1 MTEEKKKTTKAAA
14 PKKAAEKSTEKK
26 AAAPKKE
33 AAKSD
38 TAPAKKAPAKKA
50 DKPAAE
56 AKAPAEKAEAAAEA
70 KPAKKAEAKREKK
83 ADTGI
88 KKQGKLIDDVR
99 LYDVIKRPLIT
110 EKTTMAAEQ
119 GKIVF
124 GIAEGAN
131 KQDVKRAVE
140 ALFGVKVVKV
150 NTVLTKG
157 KQKRFRGKQG
167 QRSDQRKAIVTLA
180 AGQSI
185 DIAAGL
191 K

>member
-1 MTEEKKKTTKAAA
+1 MTEEKKKEAKAAA
-14 PKKAAEKSTEKK
+14 PKKTGEKK
-26 AAAPKKE
+26 AAPKKAESVKSEASAAKKPAAKKAEKPVEAKVTAKE
-33 AAKSD
+33 AAV
-38 TAPAKKAPAKKA
+38 
-50 DKPAAE
+50 
-56 AKAPAEKAEAAAEA
+56 EA

-83 ADTGI
+83 ADTGV
-88 KKQGKLIDDVR
+88 KKQGKLVDDVR
-99 LYDVIKRPLIT
+99 LYDVIRKPLIT

-124 GIAEGAN
+124 SISADAN

-157 KQKRFRGKQG
+157 KQKRFRGKPG

-185 DIAAGL
+185 DLAAGL

>member
-1 MTEEKKKTTKAAA
+1 MTEEKKKATKAAA
-14 PKKAAEKSTEKK
+14 PKKAAEKSTEK
-26 AAAPKKE
+26 AAPKKAA

-38 TAPAKKAPAKKA
+38 AAPAKKAPAKKA
-50 DKPAAE
+50 EKPAAE
-56 AKAPAEKAEAAAEA
+56 AKKTEAVTEAKAEA

-88 KKQGKLIDDVR
+88 KKHGKLVDDVR

-124 GIAEGAN
+124 SIAEGAN

-167 QRSDQRKAIVTLA
+167 QRSDLRKAIVTLA